1 MIGASQFC
9 NFLVRQANPGQFNN
23 LFCDLL
29 IHTKLILPRLPPIY
43 RFCDLLRNYEETTFV
58 KSFSNFLICEI
69 FFNFFGIQYFQFHKV
84 AQEDHFVETFL

>member
-43 RFCDLLRNYEETTFV
+43 RFCDLLRKSEETTY
-58 KSFSNFLICEI
+58 ICEI
-69 FFNFFGIQYFQFHKV
+69 FQQLSDLRNFLQFFWNSILPIS
-84 AQEDHFVETFL
+84 QSGSRRSFR